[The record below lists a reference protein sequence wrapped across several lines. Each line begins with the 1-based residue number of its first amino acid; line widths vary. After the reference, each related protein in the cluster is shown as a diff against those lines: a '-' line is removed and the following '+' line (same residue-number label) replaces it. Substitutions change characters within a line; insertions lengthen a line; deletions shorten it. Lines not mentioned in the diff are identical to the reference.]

1 MAATKR
7 FARRDFALLWLPALI
22 FVLTGC
28 SSVDDPNSWT
38 NYTVMEHLTSSK
50 PPQAA
55 PASLSRAEAMP
66 APQVAVLPAGQQAAI
81 MPPPNV
87 AADAEFYRSELS
99 CGGVAPNAARG
110 MAGPPASAISSIAF
124 EMTECD
130 VVRRVGAPDKV
141 DLGSSLRGERV
152 LTMTYSR
159 GERPRIYRFAG
170 GRLIGT
176 EIVPS
181 HQPVGAKRR

>member
-1 MAATKR
+1 MDAIKR

-38 NYTVMEHLTSSK
+38 NFTIMEHLTSSK
-50 PPQAA
+50 PQ

-99 CGGVAPNAARG
+99 CGGVAPAARG

-176 EIVPS
+176 EIVPT
-181 HQPVGAKRR
+181 HQPVSAKRR

>member
-66 APQVAVLPAGQQAAI
+66 APQVAVLPAGQQAAV
-81 MPPPNV
+81 MPPPNM

-99 CGGVAPNAARG
+99 CGGVMPNAARG
-110 MAGPPASAISSIAF
+110 MAGRPGQRLESA
-124 EMTECD
+124 
-130 VVRRVGAPDKV
+130 RRVRDRSDLEARRARARDVPFAARAAAAGAARYDAPHVRSQGGYHPD
-141 DLGSSLRGERV
+141 
-152 LTMTYSR
+152 
-159 GERPRIYRFAG
+159 AG
-170 GRLIGT
+170 
-176 EIVPS
+176 
-181 HQPVGAKRR
+181 RR